1 MKNVRS
7 VLRMIKQSVLKQVK
21 RREGVG
27 KAKFYIGETGDI
39 IITVIVVLSHLYYV
53 IFSNF
58 IYLTLS
64 NLNI

>member
-1 MKNVRS
+1 M
-7 VLRMIKQSVLKQVK
+7 
-21 RREGVG
+21 G
-27 KAKFYIGETGDI
+27 KAKFYIGERGDI

-53 IFSNF
+53 IFSNL